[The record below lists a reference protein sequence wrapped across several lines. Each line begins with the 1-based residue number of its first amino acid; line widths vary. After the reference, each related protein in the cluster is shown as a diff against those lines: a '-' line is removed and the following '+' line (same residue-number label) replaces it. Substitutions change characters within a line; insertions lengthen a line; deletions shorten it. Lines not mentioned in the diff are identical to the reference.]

1 MADADQI
8 GILSQGVEESKQ
20 EDIYIKAL
28 KKVNQEIQK
37 KEQMIDTCNPNV
49 TNNQN

>member
-8 GILSQGVEESKQ
+8 GILSLGVEESKQ

-28 KKVNQEIQK
+28 QKVNSELQK
-37 KEQMIDTCNPNV
+37 KE
-49 TNNQN
+49 